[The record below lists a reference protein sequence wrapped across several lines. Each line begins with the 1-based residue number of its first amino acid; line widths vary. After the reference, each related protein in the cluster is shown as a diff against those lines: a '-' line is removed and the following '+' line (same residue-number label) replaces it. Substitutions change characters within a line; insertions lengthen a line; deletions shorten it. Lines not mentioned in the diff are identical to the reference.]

1 MSKGL
6 GDWLGDKA
14 QQTRDWT
21 AGKYNQGKQW
31 VKDHADEIDIATD
44 FIPVVGQVK
53 DAFYTIKYGWAVY
66 KNPNEDNL
74 LEFGFALMGCVPI
87 GGDSLKAAFKIA
99 RKNPEQLL
107 TAARYAMMKLGKHG
121 DPEQYLYELISVGSL
136 NSRLDYAYALV
147 DTALQGKWGADIMRK
162 QLSNMV
168 SQIKSLLSRVSA
180 AMRRYLDK
188 VLPHAPKTSA
198 RVSTPTPKTTTA
210 VRPPPPKRDASRV
223 TYANSKSQ
231 TAKKGRNKDDIG
243 SGKSHNRTIDAFSD
257 TALTGIIG
265 EHMGDYWVAK
275 ELGYAVHHDE
285 GRSYPFKLDGPMTML
300 NGRARGTGIDSL
312 WLTNHKPLGRMPTK
326 QFAKTLYTFDREHA
340 VVEYKASSTKDH
352 KSLGG
357 VLAKNKG
364 RKASPSKPMK
374 DAPASRGKK
383 ESDENYQMSK
393 EWGDQRLD
401 DKGFANLK
409 NNYSR
414 HVLFFGAAA
423 IIEHSTALAK
433 NPKAPN
439 ESEHRYHQATW
450 LANGADIDQT
460 ISDKKERARKRGKK

>member
-121 DPEQYLYELISVGSL
+121 DPEQFLYELISVGSL

-147 DTALQGKWGADIMRK
+147 DKALQGKWGADIMRK

-198 RVSTPTPKTTTA
+198 RVSTPTPKTKTA

-223 TYANSKSQ
+223 TYAKSKSQ
-231 TAKKGRNKDDIG
+231 TAKKGKNKDDTG
-243 SGKSHNRTIDAFSD
+243 SGKSHNRTIDTVLD
-257 TALTGIIG
+257 KALTGIIG

-285 GRSYPFKLDGPMTML
+285 GHSYPFKLDGPMTML
-300 NGRARGTGIDSL
+300 NGTARGTGIDSL

-383 ESDENYQMSK
+383 ESDENYQMSEAWNNK
-393 EWGDQRLD
+393 KLQGKHD
-401 DKGFANLK
+401 DVIGQ
-409 NNYSR
+409 YSR

-423 IIEHSTALAK
+423 IIEHSAALSK

-439 ESEHRYHQATW
+439 EAEHRHHNATW